1 MPFSV
6 RVNHLKST
14 ITLVCWGDVT
24 VDDLMEYERL
34 YWAGPEHEGY
44 HHIVDLQVANLK
56 IDLNEGLMLA
66 SHATPGDLNAYSG
79 ARSAFVV
86 GDDEQQYLAEAYR
99 DARHAMC
106 SPRIREV
113 AVFQDIVEAQ
123 AWVDASVVTR
133 ADS

>member
-1 MPFSV
+1 MM
-6 RVNHLKST
+6 K
-14 ITLVCWGDVT
+14 
-24 VDDLMEYERL
+24 YERL

-44 HHIVDLQVANLK
+44 HHIVDL
-56 IDLNEGLMLA
+56 NEGLMLA
-66 SHATPGDLNAYSG
+66 SRATPGDLNAYSG

-86 GDDEQQYLAEAYR
+86 GNDEQQCLAEAYR

-113 AVFQDIVEAQ
+113 GIFRDFVEAQ
-123 AWVDASVVTR
+123 AWVDASVVSQ